1 MRSCASS
8 SLLLSGQPASHSSW
22 LPEIESQELACP
34 CFPFQRD
41 YTFFWK
47 ARCELPLLET
57 CSPLARSLARSAFVA
72 FERLL
77 ELEWVGAGSSGEG
90 LARGRHALCGGGV
103 LGTQ

>member
-22 LPEIESQELACP
+22 LPEIESQELSCP

-41 YTFFWK
+41 YTFWK
-47 ARCELPLLET
+47 AGGELPLLET
-57 CSPLARSLARSAFVA
+57 CSSLARSAFVA